1 MKKQRYASE
10 FKNEAVEMIIIDSV
24 TKQGSDITAIH
35 QTLALYTAS
44 EHGLEI
50 RRFGFL
56 SDDIDFDLT
65 EACLF

>member
-1 MKKQRYASE
+1 MKSNATPQSLKH
-10 FKNEAVEMIIIDSV
+10 EAVEMIIIDSV
-24 TKQGSDITAIH
+24 TEQGSDITAIH

-44 EHGLEI
+44 EHGLKI